1 MKLGDNDGNDDIGK
15 MRWEIVV
22 DGSWLL
28 LLLLMLLLLL
38 LKVASQRRCV
48 HRRNQILLS
57 KCQLSAWKILG
68 LQKTVGSALLSGIP
82 KSKMSRGRCLRVLR
96 TLYRVFSGVFK
107 IFNFFSHCFI
117 GAWTHHTLQGGL
129 LWLERVINKYQ
140 KVEGFCW

>member
-48 HRRNQILLS
+48 HHIMLS
-57 KCQLSAWKILG
+57 
-68 LQKTVGSALLSGIP
+68 V
-82 KSKMSRGRCLRVLR
+82 V
-96 TLYRVFSGVFK
+96 
-107 IFNFFSHCFI
+107 
-117 GAWTHHTLQGGL
+117 
-129 LWLERVINKYQ
+129 
-140 KVEGFCW
+140 